1 MDFND
6 GDRQKR
12 EITFQ
17 QCKKMQIEMIEWRRD
32 FGIVTT
38 ILAAILLGAM
48 IVFIIYCCSKRNFFK
63 IVNKSYK
70 EKNTKIP
77 STKRIYFLRTP
88 PVFYTW

>member
-1 MDFND
+1 MWIKIIVFILFSLTEVLGVPVNFND

-32 FGIVTT
+32 FVIVTT

-48 IVFIIYCCSKRNFFK
+48 RIFSK
-63 IVNKSYK
+63 S
-70 EKNTKIP
+70 
-77 STKRIYFLRTP
+77 
-88 PVFYTW
+88 